1 MLEAKVLGFPKPD
14 VRWFHDGNEVKPSGR
29 LKFLFEDQE
38 SMTLVIKNVTSEDA
52 GVYKIVAK
60 NDLGEDSTELQL
72 TVKGKLF
79 LYFLGSGH
87 YCLTIISFNSNLI
100 SFQLLPNSRGNSPRP
115 TVCRVKFSN

>member
-1 MLEAKVLGFPKPD
+1 MCSFLILGTVSQLSREPAKPTLTTEFQISEASLGGTAMLEAKCLGFPRPD
-14 VRWFHDGNEVKPSGR
+14 VQWFHDGKEVKPSGR

-72 TVKGKLF
+72 TVKG
-79 LYFLGSGH
+79 
-87 YCLTIISFNSNLI
+87 N
-100 SFQLLPNSRGNSPRP
+100 QLL
-115 TVCRVKFSN
+115 